1 MAWAIDNYYFCSA
14 RDSNQF
20 TVSVNIEAHGKVT
33 FNLTYEQ
40 LLSRNLD
47 VYSNVININPQQV
60 STELTS
66 SQYQLT

>member
-1 MAWAIDNYYFCSA
+1 MICSA

-20 TVSVNIEAHGKVT
+20 TVSVNIEAHDKVT

-40 LLSRNLD
+40 LLSRDLD

-60 STELTS
+60 GTEL
-66 SQYQLT
+66 YKLVNI